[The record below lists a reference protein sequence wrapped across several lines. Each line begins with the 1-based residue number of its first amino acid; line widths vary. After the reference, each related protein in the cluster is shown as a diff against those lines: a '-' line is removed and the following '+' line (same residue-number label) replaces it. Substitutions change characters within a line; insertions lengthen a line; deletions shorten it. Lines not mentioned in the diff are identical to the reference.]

1 MTYHILFNPLA
12 GNGKGEERAKRLET
26 LLTDGARCYHD
37 LTKLNGYAPLLRTLE
52 PQDVLVLT
60 GGDGTINRF
69 LNEADYDAF
78 ENEILYYAT
87 GSGNDFLHDLD
98 KPADAAPFSLRPYLK
113 TCRP

>member
-69 LNEADYDAF
+69 LN
-78 ENEILYYAT
+78 
-87 GSGNDFLHDLD
+87 
-98 KPADAAPFSLRPYLK
+98 
-113 TCRP
+113 